1 MTDPYERGTLTA
13 AVADSRGWADLM
25 RRLHLKESGGQRRVL
40 QEKVASYGIDSS
52 HFAKRSPWRKYPDE
66 AIAAAAAS
74 STTLRDVAL
83 KLDIRPATG
92 ALSHIVRRIAAA
104 GIDISHFPGMD
115 REHIELP
122 FTPAELAA
130 AAATSDSIRGTAR
143 ALDMSDDS
151 RSRAA
156 LRRMLKKHGIDT
168 AHFRNSRLTIPED
181 LLRSAVP
188 KATGYADLMRTLGL
202 EVNDVNHRRVRRRV
216 IQLRL
221 DVSHF
226 KRRSWA
232 AQTAVAPRL
241 VAPNTLTVLPE
252 GSARLNRPRLHRAL
266 QEVGVPCVCANCGN
280 PGEWLGRPI
289 TLHID
294 HISGD
299 WLDNRRENLRYLC
312 PNCHALTDTWC
323 RGSRRRNEVARPT
336 STVVH

>member
-1 MTDPYERGTLTA
+1 MADPYDRDTLAA
-13 AVADSRGWADLM
+13 AVADSKGWADLT
-25 RRLHLKESGGQRRVL
+25 RRLRLKESGGQRRML
-40 QEKVASYGIDSS
+40 QERVASFGIDSS

-74 STTLRDVAL
+74 STTLRELAL
-83 KLDIRPATG
+83 KLGIRPATG
-92 ALSHIVRRIAAA
+92 ALSHIVRRMAAA
-104 GIDISHFPGMD
+104 GIDIDHFPGMG
-115 REHIELP
+115 REPVTLL

-130 AAATSDSIRGTAR
+130 AAATADSIRSTAR
-143 ALDMSDDS
+143 VLNMSDDS

-156 LRRMLKKHGIDT
+156 LGRMLKTHGIDT
-168 AHFRNSRLTIPED
+168 AHFRNSRLAIPED
-181 LLRSAVP
+181 LLRSATP
-188 KATGYADLMRTLGL
+188 KATSYADLMRTLGL
-202 EVNDVNHRRVRRRV
+202 EVNDVNRRRVRRRV
-216 IQLRL
+216 AQLEL

-226 KRRSWA
+226 TRRPWA
-232 AQTAVAPRL
+232 SQTASPRL
-241 VAPNTLTVLPE
+241 IAPDTLTVLPE

-266 QEVGVPCVCANCGN
+266 QEIGVPCVCASCGN

-323 RGSRRRNEVARPT
+323 RGGRGRNDVAP
-336 STVVH
+336 SSSAVVH